1 MSDNRLQIT
10 ENRLLT
16 KRDGSILPFAVI
28 MTGMILLAAIAI
40 GTVVLSGVKRA
51 KDTDA
56 SVGAYAL
63 ADSGVERQLFEIR
76 KNNRTLAD
84 VNTLGATYPDGSSWV
99 STGSL
104 EPATQKIVPII
115 PTSTFAVLDLFNPD
129 DITEKP
135 GVAQATIEWT
145 NHPSCAGSN
154 SVIETSYASWN
165 LATGGPPPTWP
176 ESNQYTVESKTGGGT
191 LLVNLDVDRA
201 YRLRLRSFTCPAA
214 NVKVTTYD
222 LLGSAKSY
230 KGDITLSAEGTYGG
244 TTQKIAVKM
253 PKQDVLSGI
262 FSYVIFS
269 ECTLYKDQS
278 GGSGGC

>member
-1 MSDNRLQIT
+1 MSKVKSQKSKV
-10 ENRLLT
+10 E
-16 KRDGSILPFAVI
+16 GSILPFAVI

-40 GTVVLSGVKRA
+40 GSVVLSGVKRA
-51 KDTDA
+51 KDTDS

-104 EPATQKIVPII
+104 EPATQKIIPII

-135 GVAQATIEWT
+135 GIAKVTIEWT

-154 SVIETSYASWN
+154 AAIEASYASWD
-165 LATGGPPPTWP
+165 LASGGPPPTWP
-176 ESNQYTVESKTGGGT
+176 DSNQYTIESKTGGGT

-201 YRLRLRSFTCPAA
+201 YRLRLRAFTCAA
-214 NVKVTTYD
+214 SNVKVTTYD

-269 ECTLYKDQS
+269 ECTLYKDEA